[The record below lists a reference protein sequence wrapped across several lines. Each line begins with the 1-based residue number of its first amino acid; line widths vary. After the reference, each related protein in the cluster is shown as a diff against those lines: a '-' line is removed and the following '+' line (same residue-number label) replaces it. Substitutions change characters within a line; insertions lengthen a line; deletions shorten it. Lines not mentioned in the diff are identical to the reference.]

1 GIALFFCAVAGGF
14 FYFAMSLVVISD
26 CIYCFVV
33 HLHLFFIG
41 TFVFGFVG
49 MIYYMFPLITGRMYS
64 EKLANIHF
72 IGMLWGSVQVFYTQH
87 LLGLEG
93 MPRRIYDYPAE
104 YTSWTQLNQIAT
116 IGAWILGASFVAF
129 LINLIYY
136 SAKGKEANMDDPFG
150 LGGKYYYPH
159 TA

>member
-1 GIALFFCAVAGGF
+1 MV
-14 FYFAMSLVVISD
+14 
-26 CIYCFVV
+26 
-33 HLHLFFIG
+33 
-41 TFVFGFVG
+41 
-49 MIYYMFPLITGRMYS
+49 YYMFPLITGRMYS

-150 LGGKYYYPH
+150 LGGKYWFLVFSVAHINILRGGGSWLGVDSNTCRLGQMGHPCLLLYPLLSSKSS
-159 TA
+159 